1 MQKAGFLITRLNYEA
16 CLCLLQ
22 KLDTDRLR
30 GLPPKPATPNHFFKN
45 IGQHDRTAQAL
56 NEERKKE
63 YNQKLAE
70 VNLIFIVHKFTTVK
84 VLLNAQAFIR
94 IITFHRERGGRLLE
108 TRVLKNYI

>member
-1 MQKAGFLITRLNYEA
+1 MKFVS
-16 CLCLLQ
+16 LQ

-70 VNLIFIVHKFTTVK
+70 VNIIFI
-84 VLLNAQAFIR
+84 FI
-94 IITFHRERGGRLLE
+94 
-108 TRVLKNYI
+108 Y